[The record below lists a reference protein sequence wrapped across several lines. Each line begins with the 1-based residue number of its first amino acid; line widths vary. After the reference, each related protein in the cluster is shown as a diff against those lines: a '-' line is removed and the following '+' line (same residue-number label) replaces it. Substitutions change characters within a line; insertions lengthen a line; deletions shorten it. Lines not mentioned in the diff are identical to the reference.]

1 MTAWFKKLSSQ
12 TARTPLAVLFAGAIL
27 PLSLAP
33 FDFWPVGLLS
43 LAIFFHCLRGIEAK
57 PGLRIAFLF
66 GLGYYGSGAS
76 WVFVS
81 IHEFGNTPFVL
92 AIIMTALFVAAMAL
106 VFCLPWCLSR
116 FIPSHAS
123 GSKISN
129 LVLAPFAFASLWL
142 LGEWLRSWLFTGFPW
157 LYVGYAHLHTPLAA
171 WAPIGG
177 VFALGFILA
186 LSASAL
192 AQYTTEFTSR
202 THNKM
207 RRITTLLPL
216 LFALGFWLTGAA
228 LNSHSWTQ
236 AKGARISVGMVQPNI
251 PQELKWAPHFRQ
263 PTLDRLTGLSES
275 LWQHDWV
282 IWPEASVPLLYHE
295 AQDFLRAMDERARA
309 ENSSL
314 ITGILY
320 DDFSQQKY
328 FNSVLG
334 LGKAM
339 GLYHKQRLVPFGEY
353 VPLENWLRGLID
365 FFDLPHSTI
374 YPGPSD
380 QQGLLAGD
388 VRIAPSI
395 CYEVVYPGLVA
406 KAAANAEVLLTI
418 SNDAWFGGSIGPLQH
433 MQMAQM
439 RALESGRYMIRS
451 TNNGVS
457 GIIDDRGRITVISKQ
472 FELQTLSG
480 EVYAMTGLTPFLKW
494 GSAPWVIMSLLL
506 LTIAGFR
513 ARH

>member
-1 MTAWFKKLSSQ
+1 MITLIKRLSSPEIRAPL
-12 TARTPLAVLFAGAIL
+12 TALFAGAIT

-33 FDFWPVGLLS
+33 FNVWIAGLLS
-43 LAIFFHCLRGIEAK
+43 LALFFHVIRGLDTR
-57 PGLRIAFLF
+57 PGLLIAFLF

-76 WVFVS
+76 WVFIS
-81 IHEFGNTPFVL
+81 IHEFGHTPLPL
-92 AIIMTALFVAAMAL
+92 ALLMTGLFVAAMAL
-106 VFCLPWCLSR
+106 IFSLPWSLAR
-116 FIPSHAS
+116 LIPIPKHE
-123 GSKISN
+123 SKN
-129 LVLAPFAFASLWL
+129 GELFFAPLIFAALWL
-142 LGEWLRSWLFTGFPW
+142 TGEWLRSWLFTGFPW
-157 LYVGYAHLHTPLAA
+157 LYVGYAHLDTALAG

-177 VFALGFILA
+177 VFALGFVLA
-186 LSASAL
+186 FSAAAISQFI
-192 AQYTTEFTSR
+192 AQMVRKTQRF
-202 THNKM
+202 M
-207 RRITTLLPL
+207 VWGPL
-216 LFALGFWLTGAA
+216 VCALGFWLGGSA
-228 LNSHSWTQ
+228 LQQHDWTHK
-236 AKGARISVGMVQPNI
+236 KGPSISVGMVQPNI

-263 PTLDRLTGLSES
+263 PTLDRLTSLSET

-295 AQDFLRAMDERARA
+295 AQDFLLETDRRAQA

-320 DDFSQQKY
+320 DDYSQRKY

-334 LGKAM
+334 LGKAS

-353 VPLENWLRGLID
+353 VPLENWLRGLIE

-374 YPGPSD
+374 YPGPSE
-380 QQGLLAGD
+380 QQGLLAGN

-406 KAAANAEVLLTI
+406 AAAANADVLLTI

-457 GIIDDRGRITVISKQ
+457 GIIDERGRITAISKQ

-480 EVYAMTGLTPFLKW
+480 EVYAMAGLTPFLKW

-506 LTIAGFR
+506 LAIAGYR
-513 ARH
+513 ART